1 MISLL
6 GEDYVVHSHRYW
18 HYLSPS
24 DLDPDDHEA
33 TWKQVQSQGHQDS
46 YSPSGQPKCHYMRY
60 ARFMYYSHEVEQVHG
75 PTHVIPGSQYH
86 AALTDEDRARAIPV
100 AGRAGTV
107 FISHFDLGHAAGVNF
122 SDRVRNMIKFIFM
135 RGAEPRQPTWNCRSI
150 AFQKPAHR
158 AAPYDLEAAWRH
170 HWFWLCGKSSTADSG
185 PIRSA
190 ADALATLASE
200 DIHERLQAL
209 NALAACGPQAAA
221 AISTLTARLNTGPQ
235 AERTCSIYAL
245 AASGSAAVEPLID
258 VLVAAGERES
268 ARETPGYL
276 KNLTVTMDDAA
287 CALAAIG
294 DVAVNPLSALLDSP
308 HEWTKLNAVFALGEI
323 GGAAAPA
330 VPRLLELLDDP
341 SHRVIR
347 YAANALGSIGDPR
360 SQTALCRLLKN
371 DREDWGEADDWG
383 WPVRYLVHVDAA
395 MALARLGAK
404 AADSE
409 AEIACLL
416 DHPFGQVGS
425 SPRLCSRSG
434 PQALLKRCSGISTS
448 GAGTRHCTKSN
459 GGDKGRLHLHPLGM
473 RSRPKSCWHNLE
485 RPRTYSANSPLGTHG
500 PCCACPKWM

>member
-1 MISLL
+1 MQTSTTYLNPILLNDAQVRQFLIDGYLILKPTVPNDTHEIIDQKFNWLLEHEPNPGNNILPRLPELNLILESPEVRGAMISLL

-135 RGAEPRQPTWNCRSI
+135 RGAEPRQPTWNCRST

-209 NALAACGPQAAA
+209 NALAACGPPPRRRAALHRRPEW
-221 AISTLTARLNTGPQ
+221 SGTAPQ
-235 AERTCSIYAL
+235 R
-245 AASGSAAVEPLID
+245 
-258 VLVAAGERES
+258 R
-268 ARETPGYL
+268 RR
-276 KNLTVTMDDAA
+276 
-287 CALAAIG
+287 
-294 DVAVNPLSALLDSP
+294 
-308 HEWTKLNAVFALGEI
+308 
-323 GGAAAPA
+323 PA
-330 VPRLLELLDDP
+330 
-341 SHRVIR
+341 
-347 YAANALGSIGDPR
+347 
-360 SQTALCRLLKN
+360 
-371 DREDWGEADDWG
+371 
-383 WPVRYLVHVDAA
+383 
-395 MALARLGAK
+395 
-404 AADSE
+404 
-409 AEIACLL
+409 
-416 DHPFGQVGS
+416 
-425 SPRLCSRSG
+425 
-434 PQALLKRCSGISTS
+434 
-448 GAGTRHCTKSN
+448 
-459 GGDKGRLHLHPLGM
+459 
-473 RSRPKSCWHNLE
+473 
-485 RPRTYSANSPLGTHG
+485 
-500 PCCACPKWM
+500 